1 MATISEGADVHTLIV
16 MFTVDPT
23 QQETLVEHLR
33 GMAAE
38 HCKFDGFVSCSIHRS
53 EDGTRVAE
61 YIQWRSAAHM
71 EAVLNTPEGQ
81 AQLAGSSR
89 IADRRGA
96 QAHVYRVVSVT
107 QAGQPA

>member
-1 MATISEGADVHTLIV
+1 MAATISEGADVHTLIV

-61 YIQWRSAAHM
+61 YHPVALGGAYGSC
-71 EAVLNTPEGQ
+71 PEHPG
-81 AQLAGSSR
+81 GTSST
-89 IADRRGA
+89 RGIVA
-96 QAHVYRVVSVT
+96 NR
-107 QAGQPA
+107 G

>member
-53 EDGTRVAE
+53 DGSGVD
-61 YIQWRSAAHM
+61 S
-71 EAVLNTPEGQ
+71 NTPFPLG
-81 AQLAGSSR
+81 LLS
-89 IADRRGA
+89 
-96 QAHVYRVVSVT
+96 
-107 QAGQPA
+107 

>member
-23 QQETLVEHLR
+23 QQETLVDIYAEWQRNTASSTALSR
-33 GMAAE
+33 APFTAARTV
-38 HCKFDGFVSCSIHRS
+38 HASRS
-53 EDGTRVAE
+53 TSSGARRRT
-61 YIQWRSAAHM
+61 M

-81 AQLAGSSR
+81 AQLAESSR
-89 IADRRGA
+89 IADRHGA
-96 QAHVYRVVSVT
+96 QAHVYQVVSVT